1 MVWWA
6 GALAQNMLR
15 PLPNGQAQTGEQ
27 SPRLGGEFMWLL
39 GTTVLVLGHA
49 GNPPFMFYIS
59 TSFGSKP
66 TFP

>member
-39 GTTVLVLGHA
+39 GTTVQKSPIYVLYLNFIWLQAHI
-49 GNPPFMFYIS
+49 PLR
-59 TSFGSKP
+59 
-66 TFP
+66 